1 MLPFSVLPFF
11 VIIPVLIAV
20 FLYVCSSVKVARII
34 AIGLQTAFV
43 GFAFYLFLISRDAE
57 IITNVGNYSGFLGI
71 ILRADNLA
79 AVFILL
85 TTVIFLVVG
94 IYTLHDK
101 TSRLYWFLLFILEGA
116 LVGLFLTRDFFNVFV
131 LVEVSTIIVAIM
143 LMYDRKRRNMYAGMK
158 FLMVNIVVMQFYLFG
173 LGYIYIMTGVLEM
186 EEAAR
191 RLATMDNA
199 SLALPYALI
208 MTSIASKCSLLPLLT
223 WLPKV
228 NSIPGS
234 EVSIAAIM
242 SGLHIKSGVYLF
254 IRFQEV
260 FDGMASDMFL
270 IIGIVTAVA
279 GIVLALAQKD
289 IRLILAY
296 STMAQVSLIIIG
308 LNINDGYSH
317 TGAVFHI
324 INHALFK
331 VALFLGAGMIIRRYK
346 TGDITKMRGLFRLN
360 PKLAAATLLA
370 ILGIMGAPLFNG
382 FISKY
387 FLASGAEGV
396 LEWVKIIINL
406 GTILVFVRY
415 AAILFGKPPEDIRAT
430 ARGLEPDRCKD
441 AAVLALG
448 AVCLA
453 LGLFGAQVIEFLF
466 GTPVGVDTRGY
477 IEKLVTFIISLGL
490 GVVIYRYVLAKKD
503 FLRGLK
509 AVDLGFKGICAS
521 IGGFFALVLIVIGAL
536 Y

>member
-1 MLPFSVLPFF
+1 MLPFF

-20 FLYVCSSVKVARII
+20 FLYVFSSVKSARVI

-43 GFAFYLFLISRDAE
+43 GFAFYLFMLSREAE
-57 IITNVGNYSGFLGI
+57 IIANVGNYAGFLGI
-71 ILRADNLA
+71 VLRADNLA

-85 TTVIFLVVG
+85 ATVIFLVVG

-116 LVGLFLTRDFFNVFV
+116 LVGLFLTRDFFNIFV
-131 LVEVSTIIVAIM
+131 LVEVSTVIVTIM
-143 LMYDRKRRNMYAGMK
+143 LMYDRQRRNMYAGMK

-191 RLATMDNA
+191 RLAAMDNA

-260 FDGMASDMFL
+260 FDGMASDLFL
-270 IIGIVTAVA
+270 VIGIVTAVA

-296 STMAQVSLIIIG
+296 STMAQISLIIIG

-324 INHALFK
+324 VNHALFK
-331 VALFLGAGMIIRRYK
+331 VALFLGAGMVIRRYK
-346 TGDITKMRGLFRLN
+346 TSDITKIRGLFRLN
-360 PKLAAATLLA
+360 PKLAIATLLA
-370 ILGIMGAPLFNG
+370 ILGMMGAPLFNG

-396 LEWVKIIINL
+396 LEWVKILINL
-406 GTILVFVRY
+406 GTIVVFVRY
-415 AAILFGKPPEDIRAT
+415 AAMLFGNPPEKTKQAEGT
-430 ARGLEPDRCKD
+430 LEPDRCKE
-441 AAVLALG
+441 AAVLGLG

-453 LGLFGAQVIEFLF
+453 LGLFGAQIIEFLF
-466 GTPVGVDTRGY
+466 SAYVSVDTRGY
-477 IEKLVTFIISLGL
+477 LEKVATFIISLGV
-490 GVVIYRYVLAKKD
+490 GVVIYRYVLAKRD

-509 AVDLGFKGICAS
+509 ALDLGFKGICAS
-521 IGGFFALVLIVIGAL
+521 IGAFFALVLIVVGVL